1 MVVCAVL
8 CSFRIH
14 NIAAAEA
21 FTDEEGRYS
30 DCKDDIY
37 SWTISSYV
45 KEGIYIIQEFN
56 FNRSLMC

>member
-1 MVVCAVL
+1 MLSWSCVLCDVL
-8 CSFRIH
+8 CSIRIH

-45 KEGIYIIQEFN
+45 KEGKYIMI
-56 FNRSLMC
+56 